1 MSDLKVTT
9 ATNGEASGAAAAKTS
24 AADIAKVLK
33 YICTNTLIISLKVG
47 TSWLWEQLNVQEI

>member
-24 AADIAKVLK
+24 AADIAKVF
-33 YICTNTLIISLKVG
+33 IR
-47 TSWLWEQLNVQEI
+47 EIFDRGSRTGFLVLSSSSCDHFLF